1 MSRTEQLKQIISTIC
16 QHRLKSS
23 IDALENL
30 LLSNPNQADME
41 KLVGIKNDYLLMA
54 DYWQRGYD
62 DPQRLEVYDQLL
74 HRLYVLTTNIYI
86 HEQLRSSAYMMGVYQ
101 RPRQTRRDWSVAS
114 VKNQLEAYV
123 TDTAILGLEPKH
135 TRQEKLLTLN
145 QQHQQ
150 MVQDLFEYILTSRLW
165 SESLSE
171 AFMDILLS
179 PTIDINDQLLIA
191 SAITLS
197 ALNAFDITK
206 FKVLTS
212 VYRQSSDIKLRQRAL
227 VGWVFVM
234 DAQKSKFYP
243 EMVQIVSQICQDKQ
257 CCNELIE
264 LQMQLFYCM
273 DTENDRR
280 KIDEEIMPGLI
291 DASRIKVTQ
300 HGLVEMDEDTLEDIL
315 HPEDAE
321 RNMEKMEMGMKK
333 MFDMQK
339 QGSDIYFGGFSQMK
353 RYPFFTV
360 ISNWFV
366 PFTPNH
372 PLISHIWNQSRGR
385 KFLHS
390 FIKMDNLC
398 DSDKYSFVLAFEQ
411 MRDQLPENLIKMIY
425 EGEASFMLIGSGE
438 NAEQQLTP
446 ALVRRI
452 YLQNIYRFY
461 RLFSMRREFLNPFE
475 ESDKYLFFANG
486 LFRNT
491 PMEDRLIEIASF
503 LIKRKRYDDAQKV
516 LNDVPQRCQDYQYYM
531 MKGNILRH
539 LPYSTLFSELECFR
553 AALEQKPGDQ
563 KAMMGLARVSFR
575 AGNYK
580 DAADMYVQLLEKE
593 PDNRNFILNIAI
605 CLSNLDRNKDAEKI
619 LFKQNYLY
627 PDDNHVSRALAWVL
641 TLQDKLKQAQKL
653 YEQLLAIDNPVP
665 TDFLDYGYCLW
676 FDGDITNAVVA
687 FQQFLKLQK
696 DESFSM
702 ETEFLNTEYGL
713 LRQHQIHDV
722 EIQLMLD
729 AIAN

>member
-243 EMVQIVSQICQDKQ
+243 EMVQIVSQIC
-257 CCNELIE
+257 
-264 LQMQLFYCM
+264 
-273 DTENDRR
+273 
-280 KIDEEIMPGLI
+280 
-291 DASRIKVTQ
+291 
-300 HGLVEMDEDTLEDIL
+300 
-315 HPEDAE
+315 
-321 RNMEKMEMGMKK
+321 
-333 MFDMQK
+333 
-339 QGSDIYFGGFSQMK
+339 
-353 RYPFFTV
+353 
-360 ISNWFV
+360 
-366 PFTPNH
+366 
-372 PLISHIWNQSRGR
+372 
-385 KFLHS
+385 
-390 FIKMDNLC
+390 
-398 DSDKYSFVLAFEQ
+398 
-411 MRDQLPENLIKMIY
+411 
-425 EGEASFMLIGSGE
+425 
-438 NAEQQLTP
+438 
-446 ALVRRI
+446 
-452 YLQNIYRFY
+452 
-461 RLFSMRREFLNPFE
+461 
-475 ESDKYLFFANG
+475 
-486 LFRNT
+486 
-491 PMEDRLIEIASF
+491 
-503 LIKRKRYDDAQKV
+503 
-516 LNDVPQRCQDYQYYM
+516 
-531 MKGNILRH
+531 
-539 LPYSTLFSELECFR
+539 
-553 AALEQKPGDQ
+553 
-563 KAMMGLARVSFR
+563 
-575 AGNYK
+575 
-580 DAADMYVQLLEKE
+580 
-593 PDNRNFILNIAI
+593 
-605 CLSNLDRNKDAEKI
+605 
-619 LFKQNYLY
+619 
-627 PDDNHVSRALAWVL
+627 
-641 TLQDKLKQAQKL
+641 
-653 YEQLLAIDNPVP
+653 
-665 TDFLDYGYCLW
+665 
-676 FDGDITNAVVA
+676 
-687 FQQFLKLQK
+687 
-696 DESFSM
+696 
-702 ETEFLNTEYGL
+702 
-713 LRQHQIHDV
+713 
-722 EIQLMLD
+722 
-729 AIAN
+729 